1 MAIRGVLKSTL
12 AAVALTA
19 VGISLVSCGRDLVGL
34 NERVLVKEG
43 KTLNI
48 HGGGCTTMQLGSS
61 RPIAPSPV
69 EGSDFEVT
77 EGTNADVVVVQVFS
91 DTELLANRQY
101 DEAMLRSGTVDEF
114 TVTTHA
120 GRNYVLRHWGGSCAS
135 FDATIDSDSGQ

>member
-1 MAIRGVLKSTL
+1 M
-12 AAVALTA
+12 
-19 VGISLVSCGRDLVGL
+19 
-34 NERVLVKEG
+34 
-43 KTLNI
+43 
-48 HGGGCTTMQLGSS
+48 TMQLGSS

-77 EGTNADVVVVQVFS
+77 EGTNADVVAVQVFS

-120 GRNYVLRHWGGSCAS
+120 GRSYVLRYWGGSCAS
-135 FDATIDSDSGQ
+135 FDATIDSDSGA